1 MYSVVIA
8 FGVASVMLC
17 LGMVIRAKVPFFRH
31 MLMPTSVIGGLVG
44 LILMNTLFAKVNFGG
59 MTTTDFSN
67 IVDVFFVMSFISIG
81 LTGKKKNKKVAN
93 TKEKKKSGAVRGA
106 MGMALIWCILYAM
119 DYYCER
125 NFELVD
131 FDTSILMEGNDRENM
146 RSQNQDYKA
155 FSTEQ
160 IKFKDD
166 AVYMI
171 VY

>member
-81 LTGKKKNKKVAN
+81 LTGKKKNKN
-93 TKEKKKSGAVRGA
+93 SNDT
-106 MGMALIWCILYAM
+106 
-119 DYYCER
+119 DYLWYRCGSY
-125 NFELVD
+125 L
-131 FDTSILMEGNDRENM
+131 
-146 RSQNQDYKA
+146 
-155 FSTEQ
+155 
-160 IKFKDD
+160 
-166 AVYMI
+166 
-171 VY
+171 